1 MEGFVLSRIGKP
13 AIMFVI
19 TFFAVHYITGNTGTA
34 LALALLP
41 AVLGGINISANFGYS
56 LAAFSVVAAVVV
68 AVTPQFIKQ
77 PITAMAMDAIHQ
89 SLPQSAGASKTLAPA
104 PGDTQ
109 TTETT
114 KTVQT
119 ASNRKS

>member
-19 TFFAVHYITGNTGTA
+19 TFFAVRYITGNTSTA
-34 LALALLP
+34 LALALIP
-41 AVLGGINISANFGYS
+41 AVLGGINISAGFGYS

-89 SLPQSAGASKTLAPA
+89 SLPQSAGASQTLPQGSGASK
-104 PGDTQ
+104 

-114 KTVQT
+114 RTVQT